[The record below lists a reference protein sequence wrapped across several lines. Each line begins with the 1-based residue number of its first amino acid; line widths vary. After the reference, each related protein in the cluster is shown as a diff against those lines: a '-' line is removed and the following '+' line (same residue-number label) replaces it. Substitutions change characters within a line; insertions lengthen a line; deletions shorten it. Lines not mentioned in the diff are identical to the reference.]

1 MAGRRAARTVGPWD
15 RGTVET
21 YRRTGITAILVPMPE
36 IRIVSGGQTGVDR
49 AALDT
54 ARALGLTLGGWCPRG
69 RPAEDG
75 VIPATYPLK
84 ETPTASYAERTEW
97 NVRDSDGTLIVVR
110 DEPTGGTA
118 QTIEFARRLG
128 RPLYLVIV
136 DRPVNREGFRRW
148 LEEKGIRT
156 LNVAGPRESTDAGD
170 LCGGEE
176 GAGES

>member
-1 MAGRRAARTVGPWD
+1 
-15 RGTVET
+15 
-21 YRRTGITAILVPMPE
+21 MPE
-36 IRIVSGGQTGVDR
+36 LRIVSGGQTGVDR

-54 ARALGLTLGGWCPRG
+54 ARALGLQVGGWCPLG
-69 RPAEDG
+69 RLAEDG

-84 ETPTASYAERTEW
+84 ETPSPSYAERTEW

-118 QTIEFARRLG
+118 QTIEFARVLG

-148 LEEKGIRT
+148 LVEKGIRT
-156 LNVAGPRESTDAGD
+156 LNVAGPRESTTPGIYAEARKV
-170 LCGGEE
+170 LGEMI
-176 GAGES
+176 G